1 MSNNKQLRASK
12 NLYFANEE
20 IGMIDTQNTSMDQSF
35 EKEGA
40 GTDVVPN
47 NIFANSAPIKKEI
60 ININNKGLF
69 INQIIKEDTTKS
81 LPI

>member
-1 MSNNKQLRASK
+1 
-12 NLYFANEE
+12 
-20 IGMIDTQNTSMDQSF
+20 MDQSF

-69 INQIIKEDTTKS
+69 MNQIIKEDTNKS